1 MELSVNKV
9 SQILKY
15 IIVFIASCLRGD
27 SALCTPR
34 CIAPFFICTRCLDTL
49 PLSLPFLEHAT
60 FPFSFQLPPFIFQLR
75 SPSNSNKNDTDKVN
89 KHNQT
94 LSEPLMIE
102 WRSSAR
108 SRWGASVD
116 AGFLAALGCRLPGSG
131 VRAAGLSEVFCQ
143 GMGDRS
149 EAAASGLSGSAASG
163 GRASGHLHVFHQIDL
178 FIYMRSRVPS
188 PCLNLLLFII
198 VVFYITITFRF

>member
-1 MELSVNKV
+1 MAIPPFARHV
-9 SQILKY
+9 
-15 IIVFIASCLRGD
+15 ALRR
-27 SALCTPR
+27 SLFACVAL
-34 CIAPFFICTRCLDTL
+34 TRCLCRCLFWNT
-49 PLSLPFLEHAT
+49 PLSPFHFNYPL
-60 FPFSFQLPPFIFQLR
+60 FIFQLR
-75 SPSNSNKNDTDKVN
+75 SPSYSNKNDTDKVN
-89 KHNQT
+89 KHNQI

-102 WRSSAR
+102 WMSSTR
-108 SRWGASVD
+108 SRRGASGE
-116 AGFLAALGCRLPGSG
+116 AGFLAALGCRLPGSR

-198 VVFYITITFRF
+198 VVFLHYHNISFLRH